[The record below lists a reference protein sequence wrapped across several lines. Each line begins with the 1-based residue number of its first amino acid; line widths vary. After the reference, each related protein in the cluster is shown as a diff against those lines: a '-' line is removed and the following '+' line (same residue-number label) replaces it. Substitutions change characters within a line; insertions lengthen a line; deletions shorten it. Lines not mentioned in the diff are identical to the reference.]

1 MLNPVAHPLDPLS
14 GDEFRAVASILQREH
29 GVVAGAGGPAASNL
43 GWRFAS
49 IELAEPGKTE
59 LRAFDDGGPPPPR
72 RAEVICLQRSNNATY
87 KSVVSLTDDRAE
99 SFEHIP
105 GVQAN
110 FTVDEFVECDQLL
123 RTHPDLIAALAK
135 RGVTDMDLVFFDT
148 WTYGDAVA
156 PAEYRDRRLGWS
168 DSWVKAGPGA
178 NPYANLI
185 SGLHCVIDLNS
196 MELLLVEDS
205 GPFSGGGVES
215 PR

>member
-59 LRAFDDGGPPPPR
+59 LRAFDDGGPPPR
-72 RAEVICLQRSNNATY
+72 RAEVICLQRSNNTTY

-105 GVQAN
+105 GVQDVVSVWLKPFGLFDRN
-110 FTVDEFVECDQLL
+110 PSLDVVGTP
-123 RTHPDLIAALAK
+123 PDMCHTPSTSA
-135 RGVTDMDLVFFDT
+135 
-148 WTYGDAVA
+148 
-156 PAEYRDRRLGWS
+156 
-168 DSWVKAGPGA
+168 
-178 NPYANLI
+178 
-185 SGLHCVIDLNS
+185 HH
-196 MELLLVEDS
+196 
-205 GPFSGGGVES
+205 
-215 PR
+215 

>member
-1 MLNPVAHPLDPLS
+1 LRNPVAHPLDPLS
-14 GDEFRAVASILQREH
+14 GEEFRAVASILQREH
-29 GVVAGAGGPAASNL
+29 GVVAGAGGPATSNL

-156 PAEYRDRRLGWS
+156 PPEYRDRPDMCHTPS
-168 DSWVKAGPGA
+168 TSA
-178 NPYANLI
+178 
-185 SGLHCVIDLNS
+185 HH
-196 MELLLVEDS
+196 
-205 GPFSGGGVES
+205 
-215 PR
+215 

>member
-1 MLNPVAHPLDPLS
+1 MRNPVAHPLDPLS
-14 GDEFRAVASILQREH
+14 GEEFRAVASILQREH
-29 GVVAGAGGPAASNL
+29 GVVAGAGGPATSNL

-59 LRAFDDGGPPPPR
+59 LRAFDDGGPPPR

-87 KSVVSLTDDRAE
+87 KSLVSLTDDRAE

-105 GVQAN
+105 GGQAN

-156 PAEYRDRRLGWS
+156 PPEYRDRPDICHTPS
-168 DSWVKAGPGA
+168 TSA
-178 NPYANLI
+178 
-185 SGLHCVIDLNS
+185 HH
-196 MELLLVEDS
+196 
-205 GPFSGGGVES
+205 
-215 PR
+215 